1 MIVIFNNL
9 DHVADYSQRPMPKIA
24 LQAVQF
30 VFWVSLV
37 IGTLDNH
44 HTNFDEKSGFRHKI
58 THPILLLLLVSN
70 NVFFIRKL
78 VTEYH
83 ISANSFLSWKV
94 PPFNS
99 FHGNYSIY
107 KVKNCHNAETIL
119 KFPHFPLSKKNSFRR
134 NYKWKYSKSLNLC
147 TVGKK
152 FLEIS

>member
-1 MIVIFNNL
+1 MPKEGKEIARHLIVIFNNL

-70 NVFFIRKL
+70 NFFFIRKL

-83 ISANSFLSWKV
+83 ISANSFLS
-94 PPFNS
+94 
-99 FHGNYSIY
+99 
-107 KVKNCHNAETIL
+107 
-119 KFPHFPLSKKNSFRR
+119 
-134 NYKWKYSKSLNLC
+134 
-147 TVGKK
+147 
-152 FLEIS
+152 